1 MMVGGKELA
10 LSNLEKVM
18 YPETGFTKGQVI
30 DYYTGIARYILPHL
44 KGRPIT
50 VQTLSER
57 RQRAVFLR
65 KGRTFVYAEL
75 GKNILSPAHK

>member
-1 MMVGGKELA
+1 MKKKPMMVGGKGPVA

-44 KGRPIT
+44 KGSSHYFK
-50 VQTLSER
+50 TLSER
-57 RQRAVFLR
+57 RQRPVFLR
-65 KGRTFVYAEL
+65 KGRPFVYA
-75 GKNILSPAHK
+75 A